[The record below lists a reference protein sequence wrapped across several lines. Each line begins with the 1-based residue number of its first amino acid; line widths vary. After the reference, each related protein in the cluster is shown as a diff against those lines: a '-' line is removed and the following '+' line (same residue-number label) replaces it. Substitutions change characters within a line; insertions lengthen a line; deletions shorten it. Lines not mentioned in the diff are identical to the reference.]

1 MVHLSRPSQ
10 LVSHSLATFSAASA
24 AVVDYWL
31 ESENHT
37 STNMPPLQVL
47 NLMQHARIKRETHTT
62 NALLLLLQSISR
74 IESYEFLIIIIIIIL
89 RCIKKNSC
97 CIAVSVI
104 DDVDHVQ
111 PRKNSSHLLPSHSHL
126 RFFSPFSFSLTNN
139 SKRSFSFYAPLLPEV
154 LLLLSRTERLHEM
167 VANANASSKAPIAVN
182 ICIKG
187 EDDNLHIAEHCCC
200 CCW

>member
-126 RFFSPFSFSLTNN
+126 RFFFHLLVFLWRTTRNDLLAFMPLCS
-139 SKRSFSFYAPLLPEV
+139 RRCFYY
-154 LLLLSRTERLHEM
+154 
-167 VANANASSKAPIAVN
+167 
-182 ICIKG
+182 
-187 EDDNLHIAEHCCC
+187 
-200 CCW
+200 